1 MMSLVESLKQ
11 QLSQRK
17 EIFNSSETTPQHPE
31 QPQTPSTGPVTP
43 KSAISPSLLS
53 IQQISPTLEISSS
66 QQSPTGDQ
74 TIEKLK
80 DKDLNDVTN
89 DKQLFNKQI
98 QIHMQIQDI
107 FQQLNEKMKQHE
119 IERQE
124 QEERIKKEKEQQQE
138 EEDRLKKERE
148 KDEDT
153 KTQADPL
160 NSPRNE
166 QKSVNS
172 QRSSSLPDLKKSKQ
186 TKKQSLDSPQTIH
199 KKNLRFSPLSLVR
212 KLNRVNASAP
222 QLEKLVQ
229 ELKSTDKQT
238 LSKSYS
244 IGHMKDLKNNDKKTL
259 SKSFSTEFMKTTP
272 VQKSPRKSLHRQSLS
287 FSLQSP
293 LKQISSLQTSF
304 SRQPTPSLPQ
314 TPPTPRKLNK
324 QIEIPKFAK
333 DKSNLTSNSQQKQQK
348 KQQGKTTNQP
358 FDIDEEEEDDDE
370 SNTTT
375 TYT

>member
-17 EIFNSSETTPQHPE
+17 EIFSSSETTPLHPD
-31 QPQTPSTGPVTP
+31 QPQTPSTGPATP

-53 IQQISPTLEISSS
+53 MQQISPTLEISSS

-80 DKDLNDVTN
+80 DKDLNEIGK

-124 QEERIKKEKEQQQE
+124 QEVRIKKEKEQQQQQQE

-148 KDEDT
+148 KDDDT
-153 KTQADPL
+153 KTQADHQ

-186 TKKQSLDSPQTIH
+186 QSKKQSQDSPQTIH

-238 LSKSYS
+238 LSKSNS
-244 IGHMKDLKNNDKKTL
+244 IGHMKDLKNYDKKTL
-259 SKSFSTEFMKTTP
+259 SKSFSTEFMKTAP

-304 SRQPTPSLPQ
+304 SRQSTPSLPQ

-324 QIEIPKFAK
+324 QIEIP
-333 DKSNLTSNSQQKQQK
+333 
-348 KQQGKTTNQP
+348 
-358 FDIDEEEEDDDE
+358 
-370 SNTTT
+370 
-375 TYT
+375 